1 MTTPPTTVAV
11 PLAGDVLA
19 AMCAAVAT
27 VLERDPAT
35 IGADSNLRE
44 LGIDSLGRV
53 ATAEIVEEH
62 FAAQSV
68 PLRIPDEA
76 LDRFVTVA
84 DAVRF
89 VQQRLVAERRV

>member
-1 MTTPPTTVAV
+1 VTTPPSTVAV

-19 AMCAAVAT
+19 AVCGAIAT
-27 VLERDPAT
+27 VLERAAAT
-35 IGADSNLRE
+35 LTAEDNLRE
-44 LGIDSLGRV
+44 LGIDSLGLV

-68 PLRIPDEA
+68 QLRIPDED

-84 DAVRF
+84 DVVRF
-89 VQQRLVAERRV
+89 VQQQLVAERRV